1 MKRVFSTRLSWP
13 AAPVIAAMFALALSA
28 PVASAAEPVTAK
40 SFEGVWKVTKVVSP
54 DGATDSRPQPSLTIF
69 SRGHY
74 SIIRDNSSGPR
85 VQAPAPKDLTKLTDA
100 EKLALYQEWA
110 PLGAQAGTYEL
121 KGDTLVTHAHVAK
134 MVRGVGLVEQAVV
147 KFEGD
152 TFTAQ
157 PKPGEPNAGR
167 VTTYTRIR

>member
-1 MKRVFSTRLSWP
+1 MKRVLSTPLSRP
-13 AAPVIAAMFALALSA
+13 AALVIAATFALSLAA
-28 PVASAAEPVTAK
+28 PAASATEPVTAK

-54 DGATDSRPQPSLTIF
+54 DGAVDMSPQPSLTIF
-69 SRGHY
+69 SRGYY
-74 SIIRDNSSGPR
+74 SIIRDNGSGPR
-85 VQAPAPKDLTKLTDA
+85 LQAPAPKDLTKLTDA

-110 PLGAQAGTYEL
+110 NFGAQAGTYEV

-152 TFTAQ
+152 TFIAQ

-167 VTTYTRIR
+167 QTTYTRIR